1 MDKLWKVSQKWWMTE
16 INDGVSPWWSDR
28 TLRVHLPCH
37 VQHRRVPSDS
47 QTKLEVQNL
56 DECAAWLCFSVCPRW
71 AVFGQSRWLI
81 HSGLTHEYTTTPVYL
96 QPNPPPQGPA
106 VLLNSLFIAHSS
118 GLMSSWDL
126 TKLVHRSTEAS
137 GQLFSR
143 RRGEWLL
150 PSLSWKLNKAFQKER
165 IM

>member
-96 QPNPPPQGPA
+96 QPNPPPKALLSCLILSSLHIPA
-106 VLLNSLFIAHSS
+106 GWCHPETSPSWFIGVLRPVGSCSAAAEVN
-118 GLMSSWDL
+118 DCCQ
-126 TKLVHRSTEAS
+126 V
-137 GQLFSR
+137 
-143 RRGEWLL
+143 
-150 PSLSWKLNKAFQKER
+150 
-165 IM
+165 